1 MDQVVGS
8 TIIKIALEIALAVII
23 VILGLTCAV
32 MISNDILRAY
42 NQKIAKKTKILFTK
56 KLSKDELDDLAEYLY
71 KFKDGDK
78 DDSD

>member
-1 MDQVVGS
+1 MVGS

-42 NQKIAKKTKILFTK
+42 NQRIAKKTKILYTK
-56 KLSKDELDDLAEYLY
+56 KLSKDELNNLAEYLY
-71 KFKDGDK
+71 KYKDGDK

>member
-1 MDQVVGS
+1 MVGS

>member
-1 MDQVVGS
+1 MVGS
-8 TIIKIALEIALAVII
+8 VIIKIALEIALAVII